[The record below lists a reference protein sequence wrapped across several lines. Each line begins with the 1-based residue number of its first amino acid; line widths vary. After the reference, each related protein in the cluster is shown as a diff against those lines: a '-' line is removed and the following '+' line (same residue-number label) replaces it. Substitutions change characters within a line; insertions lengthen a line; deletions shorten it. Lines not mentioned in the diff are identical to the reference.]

1 MHLLGCNIVYWTNF
15 NVFLF
20 LQDRSDVLELKREK
34 KESTKPLA
42 RSKRS
47 FFHISKNCKKRF
59 FSYFSPPP
67 MKSTHELSSKSCFSS
82 PWIYALQDK
91 TKKKGVSGWKVGQ
104 TWHRNNCSHAK
115 STTKIYR
122 HCLQSEFFSFLIW
135 DRQLKF
141 MFQHPTVWFD
151 RKQLKY
157 LSKELLLYD
166 FFAQEVDWCMI
177 NCDKQ
182 RLQTSVSINLWKI
195 LAGHTGDW
203 FDVKTASICTT
214 ELWDALKSFI
224 LTSLKFKVAP
234 YPIIVSLDTL
244 SDQKQEKS
252 LLWPHILP

>member
-1 MHLLGCNIVYWTNF
+1 MSIT
-15 NVFLF
+15 
-20 LQDRSDVLELKREK
+20 SE
-34 KESTKPLA
+34 A
-42 RSKRS
+42 
-47 FFHISKNCKKRF
+47 
-59 FSYFSPPP
+59 
-67 MKSTHELSSKSCFSS
+67 
-82 PWIYALQDK
+82 K
-91 TKKKGVSGWKVGQ
+91 TKNLGVAGWKVGQ

-115 STTKIYR
+115 KYNKNIETLLVRQI
-122 HCLQSEFFSFLIW
+122 FSLLVW

-166 FFAQEVDWCMI
+166 LLHKRSTDVWKT
-177 NCDKQ
+177 DKQ
-182 RLQTSVSINLWKI
+182 RLQTTVSINLWKI

-203 FDVKTASICTT
+203 FDVETASICTT

-244 SDQKQEKS
+244 NWTKKKRKKKGLAATVRSDD
-252 LLWPHILP
+252 WTNTCFGGPG

>member
-34 KESTKPLA
+34 KKSLPNLWRA
-42 RSKRS
+42 QNGH
-47 FFHISKNCKKRF
+47 FFHIWKNCKKRF
-59 FSYFSPPP
+59 FLPSPLLPWNLP
-67 MKSTHELSSKSCFSS
+67 MNFHQKVVFLHLESMPFK
-82 PWIYALQDK
+82 IKQRK
-91 TKKKGVSGWKVGQ
+91 RGVSGWKVGQ

-135 DRQLKF
+135 DRELKF

-166 FFAQEVDWCMI
+166 FLH
-177 NCDKQ
+177 K
-182 RLQTSVSINLWKI
+182 RST
-195 LAGHTGDW
+195 
-203 FDVKTASICTT
+203 DV
-214 ELWDALKSFI
+214 W
-224 LTSLKFKVAP
+224 
-234 YPIIVSLDTL
+234 
-244 SDQKQEKS
+244 
-252 LLWPHILP
+252 